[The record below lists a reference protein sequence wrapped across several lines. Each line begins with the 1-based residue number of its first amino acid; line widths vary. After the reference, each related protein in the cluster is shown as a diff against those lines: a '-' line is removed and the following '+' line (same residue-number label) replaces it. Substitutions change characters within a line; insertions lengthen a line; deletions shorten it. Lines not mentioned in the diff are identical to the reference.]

1 MIARALAGRG
11 LAGLVLAALVALI
24 ARRARSLTASGAI
37 AATVIGALA
46 VAADWTW
53 GALLIV
59 YFAVSTA
66 LSRFGKTSKERR
78 IGSIVA
84 KSGPRDANQV
94 LANGAMFAA
103 AALAFVVR
111 PDIRWITLGAGSLAA
126 SAADTWATEIGTLYG
141 AKARSI
147 LTWRVVPVGTSGGI
161 SAIGTLAAIAGA
173 GFVAFVTSLLG
184 WTPIVARNVM
194 VGGVGGALLDSLLGA
209 TIQSR
214 RWCDTCERETER
226 TLHDCGNQTRRLR
239 GVSWLDNDMVNV
251 LSNIAG
257 AFIAVLLPR

>member
-1 MIARALAGRG
+1 MIARA

-24 ARRARSLTASGAI
+24 ARRTHSLTATGAI
-37 AATVIGALA
+37 AATVIGTLA

-53 GALLIV
+53 GALLIA
-59 YFAVSTA
+59 YFAASTA

-84 KSGPRDANQV
+84 KSGARDANQV

-103 AALAFVVR
+103 AALAFAAR
-111 PDIRWITLGAGSLAA
+111 PDIRWIAFGAGSLAA
-126 SAADTWATEIGTLYG
+126 SSADTWATEIGTQYG

-161 SAIGTLAAIAGA
+161 SAIGTLAGIAGA
-173 GFVAFVTSLLG
+173 VFVAFVISLLG
-184 WTPIVARNVM
+184 WTPIVARNAM
-194 VGGVGGALLDSLLGA
+194 IGGVAGALVDSLLGA

-239 GVSWLDNDMVNV
+239 GVPWLDNDMVNV
-251 LSNIAG
+251 LSNFAG

>member
-1 MIARALAGRG
+1 MIARALAG
-11 LAGLVLAALVALI
+11 LILAALVSLG
-24 ARRARSLTASGAI
+24 ARRTGSLTTTGAI

-53 GALLIV
+53 GALLVV
-59 YFAVSTA
+59 YFTASAA
-66 LSRFGKTSKERR
+66 LSRFGEASKERR

-84 KSGPRDANQV
+84 KGGARDATQV
-94 LANGAMFAA
+94 MANGAMFAG
-103 AALAFVVR
+103 AALAFIVR
-111 PDIRWITLGAGSLAA
+111 PDIRWITLGAGSLAV

-141 AKARSI
+141 ANARSI
-147 LTWRVVPVGTSGGI
+147 LTWRIVPVGTSGGV

-173 GFVAFVTSLLG
+173 VFVAFVTSLLG

-194 VGGVGGALLDSLLGA
+194 IGGVVGALVDSLLGA

-214 RWCDTCERETER
+214 YWCDTCERETER

-239 GVSWLDNDMVNV
+239 GAAWLDNDMVNF

-257 AFIAVLLPR
+257 AFVSVLLPR